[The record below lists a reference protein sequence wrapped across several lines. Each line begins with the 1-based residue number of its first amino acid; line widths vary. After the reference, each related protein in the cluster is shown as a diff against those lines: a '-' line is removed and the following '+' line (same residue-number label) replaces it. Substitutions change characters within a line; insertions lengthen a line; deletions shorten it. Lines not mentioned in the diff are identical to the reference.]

1 MNGQLKLTRQFLLD
15 IIAHKYEDDYND
27 LWYTARKCLK
37 EYLESEEEKSN
48 GHTAVSREIW

>member
-1 MNGQLKLTRQFLLD
+1 MTMPNERKNAINRTRQFLLD

-37 EYLESEEEKSN
+37 EYLESEEEKS
-48 GHTAVSREIW
+48 GG